1 MVISIVSL
9 AAHCPGVG
17 VNIVV
22 NVPSELLLI
31 GSGDHVPVKPS
42 LETNG
47 NASTLPVT
55 QYGPSCVK
63 VAGVPGSTVSVTSS
77 VAIHPFP

>member
-1 MVISIVSL
+1 MSL

-63 VAGVPGSTVSVTSS
+63 VGVVGAVISQSLVHNSDPTRRTIGYV
-77 VAIHPFP
+77 

>member
-55 QYGPSCVK
+55 QYGPSCVN
-63 VAGVPGSTVSVTSS
+63 VVIVGAVISTSIVVPK
-77 VAIHPFP
+77 AH

>member
-55 QYGPSCVK
+55 Q
-63 VAGVPGSTVSVTSS
+63 
-77 VAIHPFP
+77 